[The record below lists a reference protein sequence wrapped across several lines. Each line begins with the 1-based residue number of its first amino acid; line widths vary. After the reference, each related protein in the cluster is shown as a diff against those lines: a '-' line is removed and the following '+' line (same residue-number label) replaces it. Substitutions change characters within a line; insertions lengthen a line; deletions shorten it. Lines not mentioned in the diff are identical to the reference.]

1 MTETVSIHADYLR
14 LVLSVVS
21 AAQALIRDLDEG
33 AEVLADLAPGATLA
47 RAAVLLSDGIR
58 SQGNLLALRSEVGAL
73 AAWSSD
79 EIGADR

>member
-1 MTETVSIHADYLR
+1 MTETVQVSADYLR

-33 AEVLADLAPGATLA
+33 SQALRDHDPADISGRSTVLRSEVP
-47 RAAVLLSDGIR
+47 R
-58 SQGNLLALRSEVGAL
+58 SVGNLRALRSEVGAL

-79 EIGADR
+79 EIGSDR

>member
-21 AAQALIRDLDEG
+21 AAQALIRDLDES
-33 AEVLADLAPGATLA
+33 AQALRDYDPADTSG
-47 RAAVLLSDGIR
+47 RSAVLLSEALRGG
-58 SQGNLLALRSEVGAL
+58 GNLRALRSEVGAL

>member
-33 AEVLADLAPGATLA
+33 AEALRDYDQDDTLA
-47 RAAVLLSDGIR
+47 RAAALLSEGIR

>member
-33 AEVLADLAPGATLA
+33 KQVLADLAPSATLA
-47 RAAVLLSDGIR
+47 RSAVLLSEGIR
-58 SQGNLLALRSEVGAL
+58 SQENLLALRSEVGAL

-79 EIGADR
+79 EIGSDR